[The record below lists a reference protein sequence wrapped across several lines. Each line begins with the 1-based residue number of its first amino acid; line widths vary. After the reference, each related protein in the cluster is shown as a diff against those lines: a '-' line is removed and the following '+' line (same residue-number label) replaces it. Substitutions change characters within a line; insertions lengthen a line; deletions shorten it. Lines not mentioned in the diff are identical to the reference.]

1 MRKLIISIIVS
12 IIAVSSSVI
21 RADETTSL
29 IKSHNLRIKF
39 DAITHKMQVV
49 DKVVLSEDWDDNV
62 AYIAKVEPLFVVSD
76 VYTSDGKKID
86 YTYQDG
92 KLEIPHLAGVRSFI
106 IDYYGILNMD
116 IQRGTFARV
125 ADSYYLLKFLDW
137 IFTPEGMQAEKAVM
151 EYHIPKELDIITE
164 GQKMSETVVGDKK
177 ISTWEVEGCES
188 WLYYM
193 IGKWHKTTKKS
204 DNVEIRVWLTSDKP
218 ELAAQLVD
226 RIEGIHNLYSQIY
239 TPYPRD
245 TFTYLEFPNDYPAWN
260 GFLKLV
266 FMRESATADI
276 VNDIAFVAHEIAH
289 NWWPNYI
296 YLQSDQRFLI
306 DGETFCSFSEYLAQE
321 FLLGSVDKQGQA
333 RHMVVFIAYPEEEHR
348 KGRFLLHN
356 LRLIYGDQMFFPWLK
371 KFSEKYKR
379 KRTSIDDFL
388 AMAPPKEQFDLN
400 EFLKNWQE
408 VEALPTFKLT
418 HEMKKIE
425 PGDRYELI
433 VNIYQDSDPLAQWY
447 LPILMK
453 SKAQQVQKIVKLIEK
468 TTTCRFELSFE
479 PEEVL
484 LDPNYLVPRRVPQ
497 FQKGADVLALID
509 SKAFPL
515 IFKKKD
521 KESLPFLLRA
531 LELDDEN
538 AETHYLLGRAYK
550 ILNQQDKAKQFY
562 SQAVSRRLG
571 WYMGN
576 RYTTEQLH
584 VYSHWQLAQI
594 FLEEK
599 KYDLARKNLEAILQK
614 PDIEGFHKRAL
625 EELKKLP
632 DF

>member
-1 MRKLIISIIVS
+1 MRKLIIRIIVS
-12 IIAVSSSVI
+12 VFIFSSSI
-21 RADETTSL
+21 TLADETTSL
-29 IKSHNLRIKF
+29 IKSHNLKIKF

-218 ELAAQLVD
+218 DLAAQLVD
-226 RIEGIHNLYSQIY
+226 RIESIIDLYSKIY
-239 TPYPRD
+239 TPYPHI
-245 TFTYLEFPNDYPAWN
+245 TFTYLEFPNDYAAWN
-260 GFLKLV
+260 GFGNLV
-266 FMRESATADI
+266 FMRESSTFNI
-276 VNDIAFVAHEIAH
+276 VNNIKIVAHEIAH

-296 YLQSDQRFLI
+296 YLKPDQRFYI
-306 DGETFCSFSEYLAQE
+306 DAEAFCNFSAFLAQE
-321 FLLGSVDKQGQA
+321 FLLGSVDKQGHA
-333 RHMVVFIAYPEEEHR
+333 KYIVALMAYPEKDDH
-348 KGRFLLHN
+348 KGLLLLHH
-356 LRLIYGDQMFFPWLK
+356 LRLIYGDQLLFKWLRD
-371 KFSEKYKR
+371 FSEKYKR
-379 KRTSIDDFL
+379 KKTSIDDLL
-388 AMAPPKEQFDLN
+388 AMAPLKEQFDLHK
-400 EFLKNWQE
+400 FLTNWQE
-408 VEALPTFKLT
+408 VKVLPTFKLQYKI
-418 HEMKKIE
+418 KKIE

-433 VNIYQDSDPLAQWY
+433 VNIYQDSDPLAKWY
-447 LPILMK
+447 LPIQVQ
-453 SKAQQVQKIVKLIEK
+453 SKAHQVQKIVKLTK
-468 TTTCRFELSFE
+468 STTECRFELSFK

-550 ILNQQDKAKQFY
+550 ILNQQDKAKEFY
-562 SQAVSRRLG
+562 SKAVSKRLG
-571 WYMGN
+571 WYMGS

-599 KYDLARKNLEAILQK
+599 NYDLARKNLEAILQK
-614 PDIEGFHKRAL
+614 PDIEGFHKRAT

-632 DF
+632 EL